1 MWLVNLLE
9 SMNDYQKILFP
20 YAYNILGSVE
30 DSKDVIQD
38 VMSAHYGSGRQDI
51 TDLKNYLIKSVI
63 NRSITFKE
71 KRQKQTGQTPVWLPE
86 PVATEDAADRN
97 TYLNDI
103 LSYSLLVLLER
114 LSPTERAVFL
124 LKESLDYTHQEIGE
138 VLNITQENSRK
149 LLSRAKQHLFKPGKP
164 GASVG
169 PGSDPSARGLT
180 TPLDASAPHILE
192 RYMEAIRKR
201 DTHRLESMLYEEIA
215 VYADGGGKVPLAAT
229 SCFGA
234 SAVAALLVDVYHRFQ
249 ATDTVTMAWMNYQ
262 PAFLYHRSGKLVAI
276 QVFELSPEGKI
287 LQINN
292 VLDPDKLRST
302 TTFE

>member
-1 MWLVNLLE
+1 MLLVNLLE

-20 YAYNILGSVE
+20 YAYNILGSSE
-30 DSKDVIQD
+30 DAKDVIQD
-38 VMSAHYGSGRQDI
+38 VMSAHFSAGRQDI
-51 TDLKNYLIKSVI
+51 ADPKNYLIKSVI

-71 KRQKQTGQTPVWLPE
+71 KRQRQSGQPPVWLPE

-114 LSPTERAVFL
+114 LSPTERAVFI
-124 LKESLDYTHQEIGE
+124 LKESLDYSHQEIAE
-138 VLNITQENSRK
+138 VLGITQENSRK
-149 LLSRAKQHLFKPGKP
+149 LLSRAKEHLFKPGR
-164 GASVG
+164 VG
-169 PGSDPSARGLT
+169 GPARELS

-201 DTHRLESMLYEEIA
+201 DTHRLESMLYEEVS

-234 SAVAALLVDVYHRFQ
+234 TAVAALLIDVYHRFQ
-249 ATDTVTMAWMNYQ
+249 ATDVVTMGWMNYQ

-287 LQINN
+287 LQINS
-292 VLDPDKLRST
+292 VLDPDKLKST
-302 TTFE
+302 AFIG